1 VEKFPGLPQ
10 AEKATKSKVHS
21 KARSASDVTLSLPA
35 KPKVG
40 LRSLLSVVGTVVAL
54 ALARPLN
61 AMAMGDDTA
70 RALGANLNRTRALSM
85 AAATVLCGA
94 ATAACG
100 PMVDLTKGLE
110 VTIINSGWYDLGI
123 VNGQNKLVPSVTFT
137 LRNVSDQTLG
147 TLQVQALFRR
157 VTENTEWGNGFLTV
171 VGSKGLA
178 PGATTDP
185 ITIKSQLGYTGS
197 DQSRQEM
204 LANTHFVDAK
214 VELFGK
220 YASTQWARLGSYP
233 VTRQVLSK

>member
-1 VEKFPGLPQ
+1 M
-10 AEKATKSKVHS
+10 
-21 KARSASDVTLSLPA
+21 RASV
-35 KPKVG
+35 
-40 LRSLLSVVGTVVAL
+40 RLLLLL
-54 ALARPLN
+54 AIV
-61 AMAMGDDTA
+61 
-70 RALGANLNRTRALSM
+70 S
-85 AAATVLCGA
+85 
-94 ATAACG
+94 TAACG
-100 PMVDLTKGLE
+100 PTVDLTKGLE

-137 LRNVSDQTLG
+137 LHNVSDQTLG

-157 VTENTEWGNGFLTV
+157 LNENTEWGNGFLTA

-204 LANTHFVDAK
+204 LQNTHFVDAK

-220 YASTQWARLGSYP
+220 YAATQWARLGSYP
-233 VTRQVLSK
+233 VTRQVLTK